1 MLSSPPMNN
10 RMMTIGCALLL
21 LAPVCS
27 AAEEGGPLA
36 KQMEA
41 FDDAYKAFRKEQD
54 PAKGAGFAREAQT
67 AVLKALAETPEIL
80 SKMPDDATRQKAA
93 AEYRK
98 MLGRVFVI
106 LCEVEEAFLAG
117 ETDKVAKLVDS
128 LKEMK
133 KAGHEKFMEE
143 E

>member
-1 MLSSPPMNN
+1 MLSLPPMNH
-10 RMMTIGCALLL
+10 RLITIGCALFMSTLV
-21 LAPVCS
+21 AH
-27 AAEEGGPLA
+27 AEEESTPLA
-36 KQMEA
+36 KQMGT
-41 FDDAYKAFRKEQD
+41 FDDAYKAFRRETD
-54 PAKGAGFAREAQT
+54 PVKGAGYAREAQA
-67 AVLKALAETPEIL
+67 AVLKALTETPGIL

-98 MLGRVFVI
+98 MLAKVYVT
-106 LCEVEEAFLAG
+106 LCEVEEAFIAG
-117 ETDKVAKLVDS
+117 EIDKVSKLVDS